1 MADTQEAP
9 KKVLKKTNKTPIKK
23 KPSTPKADTSSVPSE
38 KPSVPNTPTAS
49 VPKDTSDV
57 TKSAKQGSTTK
68 VSFLLWLI
76 WLLSPTVILLFVS
89 GQNSWP
95 LPLVQ
100 PKGGLYQRDE
110 KESKRKKERLKEY
123 SIQVRR
129 LTLKQR
135 RPRNS
140 HLNYQQHHQ
149 LTKIYHTLK

>member
-38 KPSVPNTPTAS
+38 KPSVPNTPT

-76 WLLSPTVILLFVS
+76 CLLSPTVILLFVS

-95 LPLVQ
+95 SPLVP
-100 PKGGLYQRDE
+100 PKGGPYQRDE

-140 HLNYQQHHQ
+140 HLNYRQHHQ